1 MKSKSERERYIQ
13 LNTEFQ
19 RIGERDEEAFFN
31 KQRMKIKG
39 NERRGRTRDRF
50 RKTGNI
56 KETFHPKIG
65 SIKDINGRD
74 LVETEEIKK
83 RWK

>member
-31 KQRMKIKG
+31 KQCMKIKG

>member
-1 MKSKSERERYIQ
+1 MKSKSERARYIQ